1 MNLVVAVF
9 TRGAWRWLRV
19 DVAPTNSATMLE
31 LGDREQAT
39 VWKSGERDVATRYA
53 NLVKGIVIRADWKP
67 PSGRD
72 RMGQRT

>member
-1 MNLVVAVF
+1 MNLVVAAF

-19 DVAPTNSATMLE
+19 IDGGPQNTTTMLE
-31 LGDREQAT
+31 LGDQAQAT
-39 VWKSGERDVATRYA
+39 VWKKEEREIATSYA

-72 RMGQRT
+72 RMVTK